1 MIFRAIK
8 YQPISFVFTSAG
20 QTVSC
25 SNITTDRNYKK
36 VVGIKA
42 RTNDLTAMGGLTI
55 GKFEINGQEIYPSDL
70 DVADLSSS
78 ESVSPNERYDK
89 DVDEP
94 AEGSTVNISLTDGSI
109 AGQAFPYKVK
119 VTLKLNNPVK

>member
-8 YQPISFVFTSAG
+8 YQPISFVFTGAG

-36 VVGIKA
+36 VVGITA
-42 RTNDLTAMGGLTI
+42 RTNDPNAMGGLTI

-78 ESVSPNERYDK
+78 DSVSPNERYDK

-94 AEGSTVNISLTDGSI
+94 AEGSTVNISLIDGSL
-109 AGQAFPYKVK
+109 AGQAYPYTVK